1 MTKPA
6 DPKGYDRRTFLR
18 GLAGAGA
25 ATTALA
31 LAGGAVGDTGEPETT
46 RSEAQPE
53 RKGYRVTAHIRTYYD
68 KAGF

>member
-6 DPKGYDRRTFLR
+6 DSKGYDRRTFLR

-31 LAGGAVGDTGEPETT
+31 LAGGAVGDAGEPESAQ
-46 RSEAQPE
+46 SEAQPE
-53 RKGYRVTAHIRTYYD
+53 REGYRLTPHIRTYYD
-68 KAGF
+68 KARF